1 MSGLHFGVFDCV
13 DFSDEEPPTRLFD
26 ERLFL
31 GGLADE
37 LGFSTYHVA
46 EHHFTPL
53 GGAPSPSV
61 WLAALARE
69 TTRIRLGPLVYL
81 LPLYNPL
88 RLISEIAMLDHLSHG
103 RLELGVGRGVSP
115 WELGYYGIDRD
126 DSRELFEETLEIVLK
141 GLSSAVLHH
150 EGRRLP
156 SINGAPME
164 LHPLQQPYPPVW
176 HATSSPE
183 GLAWAARH
191 GLNLMG
197 LGPASLFGQAV
208 AQYRT
213 VFEARRHEPGRFNAH
228 VAEPT
233 IGMMRQ
239 VIVAETDDEAERL
252 LVGTFDRWQHSFVK
266 LWLANNSE
274 PLAVG
279 IPTIEKFRGAGAL
292 IVGSPDTV
300 TEALGRTI
308 VEGDLNYAALCFSWG
323 SIARDDAAR
332 SMRLFAEEVRPRL
345 LGPSGHKVLGR

>member
-1 MSGLHFGVFDCV
+1 MSHTAAGLHFGVFDWV
-13 DFSDEEPPTRLFD
+13 DFSDDEAPTRLFE
-26 ERLFL
+26 ERLAL
-31 GGLADE
+31 AGLADE
-37 LGFSTYHVA
+37 LDFSTYHVA

-115 WELGYYGIDRD
+115 WELGHYGIHRD
-126 DSRELFEETLEIVLK
+126 QSRELFEETLEVVLK
-141 GLSSAVLHH
+141 GLSSPVLHH
-150 EGRRLP
+150 QGRALP

-164 LHPLQQPYPPVW
+164 LRPLQQPYPPVW

-208 AQYRT
+208 ATYRS
-213 VFEARRHEPGRFNAH
+213 VVEKGRGNADRYNAH

-239 VIVAETDDEAERL
+239 VIVAETDAEAERL
-252 LVGTFDRWQHSFVK
+252 LLGTFDRWQHSFVK
-266 LWLANNSE
+266 LWVANNSE

-300 TEALGRTI
+300 LEGLTATI
-308 VEGDLNYAALCFSWG
+308 EEGTLNYVALAFAWG
-323 SIARDDAAR
+323 SIAKTDSAR
-332 SMRLFAEEVRPRL
+332 SMTLFAHEVAPKLRARFA
-345 LGPSGHKVLGR
+345 